1 MDQMENYVIDL
12 LETYR
17 DRERKINILHYNME
31 HPAKVDGTEQIEAMN
46 YGRNDSAGHTKG
58 HISNKTLYIAH
69 NYDRPIKISD
79 IGRTVGLHPDYANA
93 IFKKA
98 FGCTLSRYVAEER
111 IGHVKRKLI
120 LTDMSITQIA
130 FDCGFNSISRFNSTF
145 LDICGQT
152 PRHYREQNK

>member
-1 MDQMENYVIDL
+1 MRNQ
-12 LETYR
+12 
-17 DRERKINILHYNME
+17 RKESQL
-31 HPAKVDGTEQIEAMN
+31 KVEF
-46 YGRNDSAGHTKG
+46 S
-58 HISNKTLYIAH
+58 H